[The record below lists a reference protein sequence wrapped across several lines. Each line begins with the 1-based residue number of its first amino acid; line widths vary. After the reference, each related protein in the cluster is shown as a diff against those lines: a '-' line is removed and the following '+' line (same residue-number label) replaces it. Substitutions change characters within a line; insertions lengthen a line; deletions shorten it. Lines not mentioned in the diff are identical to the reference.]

1 MFVKKCMDKYI
12 PYYLYFC
19 SILYGES
26 TSHEKEKFF
35 AYMQYMS
42 NYIIENICMMNAI

>member
-1 MFVKKCMDKYI
+1 MDKYI
-12 PYYLYFC
+12 VPYYLYFC

-35 AYMQYMS
+35 AYMYAVYEQLY
-42 NYIIENICMMNAI
+42 YREHMNAI